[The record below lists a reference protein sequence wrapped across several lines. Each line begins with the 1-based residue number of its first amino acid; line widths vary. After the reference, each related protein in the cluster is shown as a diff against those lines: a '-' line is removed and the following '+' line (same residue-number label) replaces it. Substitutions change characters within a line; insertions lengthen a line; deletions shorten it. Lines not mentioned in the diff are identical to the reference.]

1 MASVGIA
8 AVEAVTKQVT
18 GRGRPVENGAQGAR
32 DNQRASRVSS
42 APDLDMIVTVE
53 RKIADRRLFASRS
66 ELLATL
72 HTGIDSAKL
81 DRVLEYLEGSAK
93 ISTSNGS
100 IRWTFGSAG
109 PREGSSAGEVD
120 CGASAADDATKEPA
134 GVLGTA
140 ERMSA
145 DLDSDLPYSE
155 ETERLIADCEAG
167 RPIGKMY
174 TAEEYLRHLEQEY
187 GDGALEHPRK

>member
-1 MASVGIA
+1 VP
-8 AVEAVTKQVT
+8 VEAVAKQVT
-18 GRGRPVENGAQGAR
+18 GKGRPAENGAQGAR
-32 DNQRASRVSS
+32 GDSQASHASS

-53 RKIADRRLFASRS
+53 RRIADRRLFASRS
-66 ELLATL
+66 ELLAAL

-100 IRWTFGSAG
+100 IRWTFSSAG
-109 PREGSSAGEVD
+109 PREGRGAGKVGG
-120 CGASAADDATKEPA
+120 GASTAGNATKKPA

-140 ERMSA
+140 KRTSA
-145 DLDSDLPYSE
+145 DLDNDLPHSE

-187 GDGALEHPRK
+187 GDDALEHPRK

>member
-1 MASVGIA
+1 MES
-8 AVEAVTKQVT
+8 VTKQAT
-18 GRGRPVENGAQGAR
+18 GRGRPAENGAQGAR
-32 DNQRASRVSS
+32 ADRRDDPRASCAPS
-42 APDLDMIVTVE
+42 APDLDMIVAVE

-66 ELLATL
+66 ELRAAL
-72 HTGIDSAKL
+72 HADISSAKL

-93 ISTSNGS
+93 ISTGNGS

-109 PREGSSAGEVD
+109 PQEGSSAGEVGG
-120 CGASAADDATKEPA
+120 GASAADDATKEPA

-140 ERMSA
+140 ERASA
-145 DLDSDLPYSE
+145 DLDNDLPYSE

-167 RPIGKMY
+167 RPIGKTY